1 MTMPLVVLAG
11 LSIVGGLLSLPF
23 AKQSLE
29 LLATWL
35 EPSFRGA
42 PSIEISS
49 FGTAVALSTVALVVA
64 VVFIVLGRA
73 VYRNGLTP
81 SGDDPIDAKLGPVAK
96 VFANAYYFD
105 IGIARLVSGPITAFA
120 RFLAEGIDR
129 KVIDG
134 AVNGIGSFFRAGAG
148 GLRSLQTGLVRNY
161 ALGIAAGTVVLLV
174 LFVVRVNF

>member
-1 MTMPLVVLAG
+1 
-11 LSIVGGLLSLPF
+11 
-23 AKQSLE
+23 
-29 LLATWL
+29 
-35 EPSFRGA
+35 
-42 PSIEISS
+42 
-49 FGTAVALSTVALVVA
+49 
-64 VVFIVLGRA
+64 VLGRA

-81 SGDDPIDAKLGPVAK
+81 SGEDPIDAKLGPVAK

-105 IGIARLVSGPITAFA
+105 IGIARLVSGPVTAFA

-134 AVNGIGSFFRAGAG
+134 AVNGIGSVFRAGAG

-174 LFVVRVNF
+174 CFVVRVSF